1 MSNFDL
7 ILLINLLSNRS
18 FNDLN
23 QYPIFPMLYFYDKNN
38 KIIKR
43 DFKEHIGFQ
52 SETDLQKRRKEL
64 IIENYK
70 SNKEDEDI
78 DENGLFY
85 FNAHYSNIVYTS
97 NFMIRLFPYS
107 FLCIELIGNGFDN
120 PNRLFCSIEET
131 FYNISFQKSDLR
143 ELIPEFFYL
152 PEMFMNINLID
163 FGKQLNDQSV
173 DNVIMP
179 ELGENIKENDDIV
192 KCFFFIDSIKTQL
205 ELVNNQK
212 LNSWIDI
219 IFGEHQRYK
228 AKSKDSP
235 QYFRNQSYIDI
246 DKKNYKLYSK
256 DDIVMNSVEFGL
268 IPLHTVYDNKNITNR
283 KITYDN
289 KMEKVK
295 NVNRRKSSI
304 EKNNIIIYKSYEM
317 SNPNYWEEYVNF
329 GFRIDKTDNFGK
341 IEVIHRNRVIN
352 KINDHNDKI
361 IDIFCNQ
368 RLNIFA
374 TNSLDVFVFIYILP
388 NKLFSAIKHP
398 NKLYFT
404 NVFLISNPFPAIIT
418 FDDNNNENLFR
429 SYSLSGL
436 LIKEQKISQSRIKIN
451 PIFNTYGGTFKDRI
465 EISDESNKYFK
476 LLDLPFFNE
485 VN

>member
-1 MSNFDL
+1 
-7 ILLINLLSNRS
+7 
-18 FNDLN
+18 
-23 QYPIFPMLYFYDKNN
+23 
-38 KIIKR
+38 
-43 DFKEHIGFQ
+43 
-52 SETDLQKRRKEL
+52 
-64 IIENYK
+64 
-70 SNKEDEDI
+70 
-78 DENGLFY
+78 
-85 FNAHYSNIVYTS
+85 
-97 NFMIRLFPYS
+97 
-107 FLCIELIGNGFDN
+107 
-120 PNRLFCSIEET
+120 
-131 FYNISFQKSDLR
+131 
-143 ELIPEFFYL
+143 
-152 PEMFMNINLID
+152 
-163 FGKQLNDQSV
+163 
-173 DNVIMP
+173 
-179 ELGENIKENDDIV
+179 
-192 KCFFFIDSIKTQL
+192 
-205 ELVNNQK
+205 
-212 LNSWIDI
+212 
-219 IFGEHQRYK
+219 
-228 AKSKDSP
+228 
-235 QYFRNQSYIDI
+235 
-246 DKKNYKLYSK
+246 
-256 DDIVMNSVEFGL
+256 
-268 IPLHTVYDNKNITNR
+268 
-283 KITYDN
+283 
-289 KMEKVK
+289 
-295 NVNRRKSSI
+295 
-304 EKNNIIIYKSYEM
+304 M

-368 RLNIFA
+368 RLNMFA
-374 TNSLDVFVFIYILP
+374 TTSLDGFVFIYILP